1 MKEIQILGLQRSGT
15 NFLQQLI
22 SDNYS
27 FDCTGN
33 YFLLW
38 KHVYNP
44 SITMKHHG
52 QSYCNLVCHNLKF
65 MKYHGF
71 RTALITKNP
80 YFWLESM
87 KRNPV
92 DTDDLDWNM
101 FRPDEN
107 TEDKVKLGFLGDMD
121 LKKVCK
127 IWANFHEYWIE
138 NSFDSL
144 IKIRYEDLLKD
155 TPACLNKVNA
165 HLKIK
170 EGVTLTG
177 QNISVPKKVSQ
188 SSNFDSSRI
197 ARSIEQKNPKITSR
211 EAEVMTSVLSKRVLQ
226 HYNYSILT
234 N

>member
-15 NFLQQLI
+15 NFLQRLI
-22 SDNYS
+22 MDNYS
-27 FDCTGN
+27 IDCTGD

-44 SITMKHHG
+44 LKTMKHHG
-52 QSYCNLVCHNLKF
+52 QSYCNLVRHNLKF

-71 RTALITKNP
+71 RTALVTKNP
-80 YFWLESM
+80 YFWLESV

-92 DTDDLDWNM
+92 DADDLDWGM

-127 IWANFHEYWIE
+127 IWVDFHEYWIE

-144 IKIRYEDLLKD
+144 VKLRYEDLLKD
-155 TPACLNKVNA
+155 SVECLNTINQ
-165 HLKIK
+165 HLKLN
-170 EGVTLTG
+170 EDVTLTKE
-177 QNISVPKKVSQ
+177 NILIPQKVPQ
-188 SSNFDSSRI
+188 SSGFDPSRI
-197 ARSIEQKNPKITSR
+197 SRSIEQKDPKITSR
-211 EAEVMTSVLSKRVLQ
+211 EAEVMSSVLRSRVLEY
-226 HYNYSILT
+226 YNYSILT
-234 N
+234 I